1 MEIRERQEQF
11 ELQRQR
17 NATIT
22 KAQPIPQAIF
32 LVKSHN
38 VFPDA
43 VILTSFIFLIL
54 GDGKTRTPRAAG
66 ATEAKECYNYK
77 SSTNSSFC
85 SH

>member
-43 VILTSFIFLIL
+43 VILTSFIYQSNIIL
-54 GDGKTRTPRAAG
+54 
-66 ATEAKECYNYK
+66 YNLVVMG
-77 SSTNSSFC
+77 
-85 SH
+85 